1 MYYTRE
7 RYQQD
12 RVAVQEEQHARSRK
26 PSAPDT
32 SYFFPKRDDVLVE
45 TQHCERVRK
54 SSKDCMEASAVP
66 LAARAK
72 KPPPPVL
79 RSEVRLENIFDR
91 RTYKAAV
98 FCPSEAIVL
107 KRGEPDPE

>member
-1 MYYTRE
+1 MYYTCE
-7 RYQQD
+7 RYHKN

-26 PSAPDT
+26 ASAPDT
-32 SYFFPKRDDVLVE
+32 SYFFPKRDDVFVE

-54 SSKDCMEASAVP
+54 SSKDGVEASAVP
-66 LAARAK
+66 LAVRAK

-79 RSEVRLENIFDR
+79 RSEVRMENIFNR
-91 RTYKAAV
+91 HTYKAAV